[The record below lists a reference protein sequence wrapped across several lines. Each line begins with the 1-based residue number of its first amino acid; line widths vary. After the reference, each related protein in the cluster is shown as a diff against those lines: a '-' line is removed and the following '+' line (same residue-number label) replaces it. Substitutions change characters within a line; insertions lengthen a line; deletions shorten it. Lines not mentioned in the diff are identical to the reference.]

1 MTEAHSRK
9 HMAAHLT
16 YGAFD
21 EFRIRWI
28 SPVPLVSPNPPF
40 FLLGVFADE
49 KNPSGSASI
58 DASQL
63 IFQSAA
69 SFQIRFVAK
78 KQAGTTRLLN
88 CTPAVK
94 PSEFIEHTLKLL
106 IL

>member
-1 MTEAHSRK
+1 MTV
-9 HMAAHLT
+9 T
-16 YGAFD
+16 YKPTNVV
-21 EFRIRWI
+21 I
-28 SPVPLVSPNPPF
+28 SPFIRYSGTSAYSLPPTRRF
-40 FLLGVFADE
+40 FLRGVFADE

-58 DASQL
+58 DASQF

-78 KQAGTTRLLN
+78 RQTGTTRLFN

-94 PSEFIEHTLKLL
+94 SSEFTEHTLKLL